1 MAKRNNTRYR
11 IKEWVSG
18 SFVGAHGRVRYELE
32 AGIVSEKDVDPEVLA
47 RLIAAGK
54 AVKASKLAEED
65 SA

>member
-1 MAKRNNTRYR
+1 MSNTAKYQ

-18 SFVGAHGRVRYELE
+18 SFVGASGRVRYELE
-32 AGIVSEKDVDPEVLA
+32 AGIVSAKDVDPEVLA

-54 AVKASKLAEED
+54 AVKASKPAKRKE